1 MSDVIAALGLLLQ
14 PATLLMCFVGMLV
27 GLVLGAI
34 PGLAAG
40 LAITVML
47 PISFTMEPTQ
57 AFALLMSIW
66 GAAAPAPSSAPFC
79 WAFPARRPLWPPP
92 LTAMP

>member
-27 GLVLGAI
+27 GLILGAI

-40 LAITVML
+40 LAIPGARRKEGVQLTLHGSVV
-47 PISFTMEPTQ
+47 
-57 AFALLMSIW
+57 ALD
-66 GAAAPAPSSAPFC
+66 GAAPAPSSAPFC